1 MLGCNKK
8 VYGAAKLIFL
18 ISWEPI
24 MGKLSNLKHKYFVR
38 NRIEWRK
45 EKKFVLRVYPQLLSF
60 FTDEAALTPQSC
72 SLFG

>member
-8 VYGAAKLIFL
+8 IYGAAKLIFL

-45 EKKFVLRVYPQLLSF
+45 EKNLCFGYTPGSLASSLTKQL
-60 FTDEAALTPQSC
+60 
-72 SLFG
+72 